1 MVQSSHICTHT
12 CLYLSHHSQE
22 GKQALFRAAKSGD
35 MDAVK
40 RQLSGHVDINSQ
52 DQVQVIKTVFVQ
64 RVIYI
69 CLAFILLF
77 KFGMTH

>member
-1 MVQSSHICTHT
+1 MVQSSHICTYT

-40 RQLSGHVDINSQ
+40 KQLSGHVDINSQ
-52 DQVQVIKTVFVQ
+52 DQVQVIKTSLYLYSRLYIFV
-64 RVIYI
+64 
-69 CLAFILLF
+69 
-77 KFGMTH
+77 

>member
-1 MVQSSHICTHT
+1 
-12 CLYLSHHSQE
+12 
-22 GKQALFRAAKSGD
+22 

-52 DQVQVIKTVFVQ
+52 DQVQVIKSVFVQ